1 MKKYVSFFISYFVI
15 IFFHVKEAHPTR
27 LLMGRMRF
35 HNLCNFGITLPDN
48 IYKVTYSNWG
58 DDNFVSSP
66 QFHISLDLGYSLFV
80 SGALIVIKDK
90 VE

>member
-1 MKKYVSFFISYFVI
+1 
-15 IFFHVKEAHPTR
+15 
-27 LLMGRMRF
+27 MGRMRF

-66 QFHISLDLGYSLFV
+66 QFHISLDLRYFANETNLFEKR
-80 SGALIVIKDK
+80 ADIH
-90 VE
+90 

>member
-1 MKKYVSFFISYFVI
+1 
-15 IFFHVKEAHPTR
+15 
-27 LLMGRMRF
+27 MGRIRF

-90 VE
+90 CSVKLYAQISLQSKAE